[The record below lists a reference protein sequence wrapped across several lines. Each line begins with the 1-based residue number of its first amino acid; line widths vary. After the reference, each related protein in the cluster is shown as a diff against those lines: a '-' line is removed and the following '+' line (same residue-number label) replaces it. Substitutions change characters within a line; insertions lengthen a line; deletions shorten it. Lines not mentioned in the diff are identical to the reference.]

1 MPRPDAHP
9 FGKRMAALRREH
21 GLSQAEFGR
30 RVGLSR
36 GMVAYYES
44 CAKNPTLEFIEKVA
58 AAFDVPVGKLLDREA
73 AGSTRRKPGPA
84 SRLQQLTDELSRLP
98 RSKQRVVVEML
109 EGFLHR
115 QTTGP
120 SS

>member
-9 FGKRMAALRREH
+9 FGKRMAALRQEH

-58 AAFDVPVGKLLDREA
+58 AAFDVPLGELLDQGTGPA
-73 AGSTRRKPGPA
+73 RRKPGPS

-98 RSKQRVVVEML
+98 KNKQRVVVEML
-109 EGFLHR
+109 EGFLHQ
-115 QTTGP
+115 QTAG
-120 SS
+120 SSS